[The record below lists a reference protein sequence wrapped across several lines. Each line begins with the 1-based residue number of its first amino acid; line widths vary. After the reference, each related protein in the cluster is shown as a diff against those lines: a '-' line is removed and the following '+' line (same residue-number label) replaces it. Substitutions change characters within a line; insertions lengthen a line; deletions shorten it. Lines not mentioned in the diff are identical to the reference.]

1 MIASV
6 TGRLEARGTNH
17 LILSVGGVGLKVF
30 VPTIDLDKWS
40 RPGQEVT
47 LHTYLYVRES
57 ELTLYGFPD
66 PDERSIFEMLIAV
79 SGIGP
84 KLALAV
90 LSSLSADALRAAIAQ
105 GRTEVLSRVP
115 GIGAKTARRLIFHLQ
130 DKIARQMAPAAAPML
145 TDADAEVIAALTS
158 LGYSVVEAQ
167 AAVQS
172 LPRDEEMPVEERVRR
187 ALAYFGG
194 G

>member
-1 MIASV
+1 MIATV
-6 TGRLEARGTNH
+6 TGRLETRGTNY
-17 LILSVGGVGLKVF
+17 LILSVGGVGFKIF
-30 VPTIDLDKWS
+30 VPTVHLDKWS

-47 LHTYLYVRES
+47 LHTYLHVRES

-66 PDERSIFEMLIAV
+66 PDERGLFEMMISV
-79 SGIGP
+79 TGIGP

-105 GRTEVLSRVP
+105 GRTEVLARVP
-115 GIGAKTARRLIFHLQ
+115 GIGPKTARRLIFHLR
-130 DKIARQMAPAAAPML
+130 DKIALQLAPAEAPML
-145 TDADAEVIAALTS
+145 TDEDAEVISALTS

-172 LPRDEEMPVEERVRR
+172 LPRDEEMSIEERVRR